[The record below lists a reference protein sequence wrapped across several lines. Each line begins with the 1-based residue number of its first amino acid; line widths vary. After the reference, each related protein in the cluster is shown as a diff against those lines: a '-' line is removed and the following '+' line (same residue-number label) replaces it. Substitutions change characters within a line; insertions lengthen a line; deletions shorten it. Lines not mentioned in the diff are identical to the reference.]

1 MPKASWGDI
10 DGSPFDD
17 ELEAYEVYDGDTP
30 PKGLYRM
37 RLKML
42 RLKPNKNGDMMLNG
56 LLLVNE
62 PAGSKKS
69 QYNGYDT
76 WVNLNIT
83 KQGARWVNN
92 FLSAL
97 VPEGK
102 VAAVR
107 KAFWSQKVMIDKED
121 PANVLSIG
129 TLKITENM
137 LVNATLAWDSY
148 GEGSMKPK
156 TFSRPTDTTLN
167 EDGLDGDGEAA
178 DDEDWEDD
186 AAAEDVED
194 GDGDEEVDEE
204 YDARAEE
211 LEAMERRPLL
221 AVAKELGIATTR
233 GMKAS
238 AIIDLILDEEFP
250 PEDEEP
256 EEDEPEDDEEVED
269 DEDEEVAEDEDDE
282 EEPEEEPEPPKRTRR
297 ARPAAAKEE
306 AKKAPASRRRAPAK
320 KEEPATRARTG
331 RRRKTD
337 EPPF

>member
-1 MPKASWGDI
+1 MPKASWGAI
-10 DGSPFDD
+10 DGSPFED
-17 ELEAYEVYDGDTP
+17 ELDAYEVYDGDTP

-42 RLKPNKNGDMMLNG
+42 RLKENKNGDMMLNG

-97 VPEGK
+97 VPENK
-102 VAAVR
+102 VAALR
-107 KAFWSQKVMIDKED
+107 KAFWLQKVMIDKED

-129 TLKITENM
+129 GVKITENM

-148 GEGSMKPK
+148 GEGAMKPK

-167 EDGLDGDGEAA
+167 EDGLDASESDE
-178 DDEDWEDD
+178 DEDWESDD
-186 AAAEDVED
+186 GEEPE
-194 GDGDEEVDEE
+194 GDTDEGDEEF
-204 YDARAEE
+204 DARAEE
-211 LEAMERRPLL
+211 LEAMTRAQLL
-221 AVAKELGIATTR
+221 KAAKAAGVSTTR
-233 GMKAS
+233 GMKES

-250 PEDEEP
+250 PEDEDEEP
-256 EEDEPEDDEEVED
+256 EEDEPEDEGEELEE
-269 DEDEEVAEDEDDE
+269 EDEEVAEEED
-282 EEPEEEPEPPKRTRR
+282 EEPEDEPEPPKRTRR
-297 ARPAAAKEE
+297 TRAAAAKEE
-306 AKKAPASRRRAPAK
+306 PAKTTSRRRAAPA
-320 KEEPATRARTG
+320 KEEPKPATRTRTG
-331 RRRKTD
+331 TRRKASGK
-337 EPPF
+337 PPF